1 MSLMPILEWSTER
14 HSDLVRQRLTAP
26 DGGLPARVCDDARAI
41 IADVRERGDQAL
53 LDLTARFDGVQLAA
67 DALRVDPA
75 TIRES
80 AAQASPELADAI
92 RMAIRNVRTFHQ
104 AQLPAPVRVDGP
116 AGATLELIW
125 SPVASAG
132 LYVPGGRA
140 AYPSTVIMNAVPAL
154 AAGVPRL
161 AVFTVPGMV
170 ENNAAVACALHEL
183 GLTEVYR
190 VAGAQAIAAAAFG
203 TQSIRPVDVI
213 TGPGNAWVA
222 AAKREVIGR
231 VGIDSIAGPS
241 EVLILCDDTCNPH
254 FAALDMLAQAEHD
267 PMARVVLAGTDR
279 RTLDAILAALEVEL
293 ATAPRRDIALD
304 ALRDHGLV
312 LLADTN
318 DELVEICALMAPEHL
333 QLMLRDPPDPS
344 QLLAGAIFIGNY
356 TPTAV
361 GDYIAG
367 PNHVL
372 PTGGACRFSGPLNV
386 MTFLRPTSVVRSNAA
401 AMAVWGPAGAI
412 IADLEGLDAHAR
424 ALRARTTNTGD
435 L

>member
-1 MSLMPILEWSTER
+1 MSLMPILNWSTER
-14 HSDLVRQRLTAP
+14 NSELVHRRLTAP
-26 DGGLPARVCDDARAI
+26 DGGLPASVCDDARAI
-41 IADVRERGDQAL
+41 IADVRQHGDQAL
-53 LDLTARFDGVQLAA
+53 IDLTARFDGATLTA
-67 DALRVDPA
+67 DTLRVDPA
-75 TIRES
+75 IIAES
-80 AAQASPELADAI
+80 AASASPQLADAI
-92 RMAIRNVRTFHQ
+92 RMAIHNVRTFHQ
-104 AQLPAPVRVDGP
+104 AQLPATVRVDGP

-203 TQSIRPVDVI
+203 TPSVPPVDVI

-241 EVLILCDDTCNPH
+241 EVLILCDDSCNPH

-267 PMARVVLAGTDR
+267 PMARVVLAGTNR
-279 RTLDAILAALEVEL
+279 ITLDAILGELEREL
-293 ATAPRRDIALD
+293 EAAPRRNIAAA

-312 LLADTN
+312 LLADST
-318 DELVEICALMAPEHL
+318 DELVEICSLMAPEHL
-333 QLMLRDPPDPS
+333 QVMLREPPEPS
-344 QLLAGAIFIGNY
+344 RLLAGAIFIGNH

-386 MTFLRPTSVVRSNAA
+386 MTFLRPTSVVRGNAT
-401 AMAVWGPAGAI
+401 AMAVWGPVGAV

-424 ALRARTTNTGD
+424 ALRARTSNTEPQ
-435 L
+435 